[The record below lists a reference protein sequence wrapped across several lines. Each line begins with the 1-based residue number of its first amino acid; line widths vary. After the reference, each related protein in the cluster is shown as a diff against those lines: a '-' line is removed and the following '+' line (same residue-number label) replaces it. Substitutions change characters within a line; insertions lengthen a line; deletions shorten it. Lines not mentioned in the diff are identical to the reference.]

1 MSSGNLTPYER
12 RRLAYEDMVLLE
24 ARRNKRF
31 EEQCDRS
38 SSEDEESD
46 IEDDEVDIMNR
57 LENTSKELAGDSSD
71 SDSKEYEFQGEQQQM
86 KVAQKEEDFI
96 INK

>member
-46 IEDDEVDIMNR
+46 IEDDEVDIMNG
-57 LENTSKELAGDSSD
+57 LGITSKELAEDSSD
-71 SDSKEYEFQGEQQQM
+71 SDFKEYEFR
-86 KVAQKEEDFI
+86 EDQHQTFCFF
-96 INK
+96 